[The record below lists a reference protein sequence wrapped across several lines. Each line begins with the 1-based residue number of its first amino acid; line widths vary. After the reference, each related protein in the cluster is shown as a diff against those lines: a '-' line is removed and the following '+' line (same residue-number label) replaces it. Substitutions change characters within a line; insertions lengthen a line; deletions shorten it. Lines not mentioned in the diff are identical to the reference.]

1 MHIFLMYDTYPVI
14 FHRSRYFPINVPKS
28 INPTVAHWTVNK
40 NKLLNQKGGDGK
52 VLRVD
57 EKTIEE
63 MERLI
68 LQFTEEGD
76 LVMDCFAGTGTTG
89 AACAKL
95 NRRFIG
101 YFISSYNLTCIL
113 LTIPH

>member
-1 MHIFLMYDTYPVI
+1 MNP
-14 FHRSRYFPINVPKS
+14 NVS
-28 INPTVAHWTVNK
+28 HWFVNK
-40 NKLLNQKGGDGK
+40 NKLLNQKNSDGN
-52 VLRVD
+52 VLRID
-57 EKTIEE
+57 EKSVEE

-68 LQFTEEGD
+68 LQYTEEGD

-101 YFISSYNLTCIL
+101 YHYRNISITLIITFIIVE
-113 LTIPH
+113 